1 VRRDRI
7 PWVVAVVL
15 LVVATVVVVGVAR
28 PLVFGPRA
36 FVQAY
41 LDALQRGDTA
51 GALALPGVRIPSVR
65 TDLLSVSG
73 LTGAGGGA
81 RILGERADG
90 DVTVVTVGWRHTGAD
105 QRTELRVRPD
115 AAIAGVIPQW
125 RFAQSPIAQVRFDIA
140 GGTAVR
146 VGGHRVDQ
154 ASKQAGTPAG
164 SGFALLVPGAWR
176 LDLADEMLAAQA
188 PDLVLSQPGA
198 ATTRDVTLEPTP
210 KFTAAVTAA
219 VKTVLAG
226 CAAQTVLYP
235 PGCPFGER
243 VTDRLASTPAWSIVT
258 EPRIRLSPTST
269 PGAWTT
275 APGDGTAHLTVKV
288 RSIFDGKV
296 SDLDQDVPFV
306 ASWDVRLDG
315 TKVTLGALRDSG
327 G

>member
-15 LVVATVVVVGVAR
+15 LVVVTIVVAVVAR

-41 LDALQRGDTA
+41 LDALHRGDTA
-51 GALALPGVRIPSVR
+51 GALALPGVRIPAAR
-65 TDLLSVSG
+65 TDLLPVSG
-73 LTGAGGGA
+73 LAVDA
-81 RILGERADG
+81 AIVGERADG
-90 DVTVVTVGWRHTGAD
+90 DDTVVTVSWLHTGAE
-105 QRTELRVRPD
+105 QQTELRVRPD
-115 AAIAGVIPQW
+115 AALAGVIPQW
-125 RFAQSPIAQVRFDIA
+125 RFAQSPISTVRFDIA

-146 VGGHRVDQ
+146 VAGHRVDT
-154 ASKQAGTPAG
+154 ASRQAGTPEG

-176 LDLADEMLAAQA
+176 IDLDDRMLAADA
-188 PDLVLSQPGA
+188 PDLVLPRAGQA
-198 ATTRDVTLEPTP
+198 ITRDVTLEPTAR
-210 KFTAAVTAA
+210 FTKAVGSA
-219 VKTVLAG
+219 VDRVLTD
-226 CAAQTVLYP
+226 CAKQTVLYP

-243 VTDRLASTPAWSIVT
+243 VTDRLASTPAWSIVSS
-258 EPRIRLSPTST
+258 PQVRLAPTDT
-269 PGAWTT
+269 AGAWVTSP
-275 APGDGTAHLTVKV
+275 ADGTAHLTVRV

-315 TKVTLGALRDSG
+315 EKVTLGALRDSG